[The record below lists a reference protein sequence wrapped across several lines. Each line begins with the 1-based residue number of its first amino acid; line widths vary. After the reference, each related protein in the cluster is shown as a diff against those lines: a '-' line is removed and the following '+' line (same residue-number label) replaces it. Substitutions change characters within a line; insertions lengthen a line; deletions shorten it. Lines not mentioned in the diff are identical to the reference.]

1 MENSNHCEHCDDNV
15 KHSGTAHGFSMA
27 RTVSSFH
34 RTYRLALPW
43 AQLVSSDHNNVI
55 VCCICGRQFS
65 IFLVYACWELEQE
78 RLYGKL
84 WGYPMKKCNCSQLE
98 KWNWMIERINE
109 YCRVVALHILDT
121 AQQALQRQRST
132 ALNSRGKWEWKET
145 RYMSIAEWWKGKINH
160 NQTNL
165 IFIQILRELD
175 EILSIAYIHMQCTR
189 RKRRSEELRSGVVYQ
204 RIEI

>member
-55 VCCICGRQFS
+55 VCCIYAADSFQFS
-65 IFLVYACWELEQE
+65 LYTFVENSSWRDSLESSENIQW
-78 RLYGKL
+78 RNAIAVSL
-84 WGYPMKKCNCSQLE
+84 

-109 YCRVVALHILDT
+109 YCRVVALYIFDT
-121 AQQALQRQRST
+121 AQQALQRQPST
-132 ALNSRGKWEWKET
+132 VFNNRENENGK
-145 RYMSIAEWWKGKINH
+145 RHVMSIAERWKGKINH

-165 IFIQILRELD
+165 IFIQILRERD
-175 EILSIAYIHMQCTR
+175 EIVSIAFPHMQRTIIGN
-189 RKRRSEELRSGVVYQ
+189 SEARNDEVEWC
-204 RIEI
+204 IKD